1 MKYLFLTILA
11 SAILFLSCNNQNA
24 NRMDAKSKESKTQD
38 SAQII
43 NNEGQYSVQVD
54 LEMTLSEVA
63 KQNSISLNYLKSQLG
78 IPASLKHDY
87 QLKTISKNFKFTED
101 DIVRIINQYHSKS
114 VGVKTN

>member
-54 LEMTLSEVA
+54 LEMTLSEVSI
-63 KQNSISLNYLKSQLG
+63 QNYI
-78 IPASLKHDY
+78 I